1 MRMAVVLCLV
11 CISVSACNDSHDTS
25 SSTQSRPAQEQ
36 PSSAAVAAEAPPAKP
51 NAPVAPSHFYV
62 LEQDGEYG
70 YQPAISEDDA
80 RQGVATK
87 ALVMVRYR
95 GRKDGAYVVD
105 VNNDTGATLRVQC
118 KNPCEYVR
126 TQAIVDGQIIHT
138 ETLANAPDSVIY
150 AVLADAMNG
159 QLKPYKR

>member
-1 MRMAVVLCLV
+1 M
-11 CISVSACNDSHDTS
+11 SACNNSHES
-25 SSTQSRPAQEQ
+25 A
-36 PSSAAVAAEAPPAKP
+36 SSAQGGQPQNEQAASVTIGSEAAPTKQD
-51 NAPVAPSHFYV
+51 APVTPSHQYV

-70 YQPAISEDDA
+70 YQPAISEEDA

-95 GRKDGAYVVD
+95 GKKDGAYVVE

-126 TQAIVDGQIIHT
+126 TQAIVDGQVIHT

-150 AVLADAMNG
+150 AVLEDARNG